1 MFLPPHYQF
10 DVVAL
15 FLPSPPSCC
24 PLPKVK
30 MPERL
35 TEYTW
40 IEIWIPFLLPCKAT
54 HGVLIVAYFNLI
66 LLHP

>member
-1 MFLPPHYQF
+1 MFLLPQYQF

-15 FLPSPPSCC
+15 FLPSPLPCC

-30 MPERL
+30 MPEML
-35 TEYTW
+35 TQYTW
-40 IEIWIPFLLPCKAT
+40 KEIHIPFFLPPNPM

-66 LLHP
+66 LLHC